1 MIYSKIICLTLLLG
15 ICAYSSAVDE
25 GCTMTGTLRSHTRI
39 RVLEMTGARLG
50 DEFIFGFNNQA
61 RYYGMLSVDLHG
73 NVVKRKWKGPYGDW
87 TKVPGVKVQHRDGF
101 NGEVPVPAE
110 ERIAIWNAGV
120 ETNRGGQKF
129 DLFNLTMSAGCPNAP
144 TESDFKLNSEWT
156 GYFYQRLCSAK
167 STSAVSRDGNTIA
180 YSAAKT
186 GSYGRNTEAVTV
198 LRRTSKDDPWV
209 QMGTQKYSAFPH
221 GFPGSYDPSIVPVK
235 DFGPDMDYSVW
246 GSAMAMS
253 ADGETIVV
261 GSDAGYR
268 GMVQVFEWKNDDW
281 VLKGQSIWHGQT
293 DRIFPNFGQNVA
305 ISGDGNTFALSSK
318 DYVQVFT
325 FDASTSKWVQ
335 KGSDDDDNAY
345 TGGYSTHTPT
355 RISRQFN
362 ARYADISLSD
372 DGNVMAFYKQSGWH
386 GKGEVY
392 KYQESGDWQLIGEFE
407 GEMNENYKTK
417 RPSNFKLSADGT
429 MVAFTVR
436 MQWWGSANDLQSVDH
451 SRVKTFKYVDG
462 AFVPFAE
469 DIVVNTPN
477 VYHDGF
483 GYNLDMSDDGTTI
496 VVAATNAGPDDS
508 VNDSAYFEV
517 YDFQDGVYV
526 LRERV
531 ERTGIQ
537 RFAEDVEMSGDGSVI
552 MVGSRHSLWGHSSE
566 GLCSLYDGAVKS
578 TSGTGGAVQCPEPA
592 PESVLLKVDGYKGET
607 SELLTLVAQVLFD
620 NNKGNKVAL
629 LGATSTLEPTV

>member
-1 MIYSKIICLTLLLG
+1 
-15 ICAYSSAVDE
+15 
-25 GCTMTGTLRSHTRI
+25 
-39 RVLEMTGARLG
+39 MTGARLG
-50 DEFIFGFNNQA
+50 DEFIFGFNNAA
-61 RYYGMLSVDLHG
+61 RYYGMLSIDLEG
-73 NVVKRKWKGPYGDW
+73 NVVKRKLKGPYGDW
-87 TKVPGVKVQHRDGF
+87 TKVPGVKVSWRDGY

-110 ERIAIWNAGV
+110 ERIAIWNDGV

-144 TESDFKLNSEWT
+144 TESDFKLNAEWT
-156 GYFYQRLCSAK
+156 GYFHQRLCSGK

-180 YSAAKT
+180 YSTDNVGGYALHM
-186 GSYGRNTEAVTV
+186 EAVTV

-209 QMGTQKYSAFPH
+209 QMGTQKYPMFPH
-221 GFPGSYDPSIVPVK
+221 GFPGSYNPSIVPVK

-246 GSAMAMS
+246 GSSMAMS

-261 GSDAGYR
+261 GADAGYR
-268 GMVQVFEWKNDDW
+268 GMVQVYHWSNDDW

-293 DRIFPNFGQNVA
+293 DRIFPSFGQHVS
-305 ISGDGNTFALSSK
+305 ISGDGNTFAMASR

-335 KGSDDDDNAY
+335 KGNDDDNNAY
-345 TGGYSTHTPT
+345 VGGYSTHTPT
-355 RISRQFN
+355 RISRQF
-362 ARYADISLSD
+362 RGSESHLSD
-372 DGNVMAFYKQSGWH
+372 DGNVLAIWRKSGWH

-392 KYQESGDWQLIGEFE
+392 KYQESGDWQLVGEFE

-417 RPSNFKLSADGT
+417 RPANFKLSADGT
-429 MVAFTVR
+429 MVAFSVR
-436 MQWWGSANDLQSVDH
+436 MQWWGSANDLQSQDH

-462 AFVPFAE
+462 AFVPFAQ

-477 VYHDGF
+477 RYHDGF
-483 GYNLDMSDDGTTI
+483 GYNLDISDDGKAI
-496 VVAATNAGPDDS
+496 VIAASHAGPDDS
-508 VNDSAYFEV
+508 LKDKAYFEV

-531 ERTGIQ
+531 ERTGIE

-552 MVGSRHSLWGHSSE
+552 MVGSDHSLNRHGNGRSSE
-566 GLCSLYDGAVKS
+566 GLCSVYDGAVMS
-578 TSGTGGAVQCPEPA
+578 NTGTGTGATTCPEPA
-592 PESVLLKVDGYKGET
+592 PESVLLKVDGYKGDT